1 MASLGKIIDVH
12 SHPILPYGQ
21 GAPVGPGQKQPD
33 WSVESAVSYM
43 EQHDISACVL
53 SDPES
58 ANHARGQEARDIA
71 RRVNETLADIVS
83 KHPGRF
89 GAVATLPG
97 QDADGAVA
105 EIAYAL
111 DILKLDGVSTSTSI
125 NDVYLGEPQF
135 DPWFEALNQRGSTLF
150 VHPTFT
156 KASRGLLNG
165 LNPSVLEFMFDT
177 TRMIA
182 NMVATGAK
190 KRFSDIKIISTHG
203 GGTIPYLVNRIQM
216 LEHAFGVGPG
226 RLELS
231 AEEVREGIAS
241 FYYDLTAATSEA
253 QLGAILKLVPVS
265 QLVMGLDFPLMP
277 KSTSAPAIA
286 DIGRYPAFNK
296 ADLQGLSYDNAGHL
310 YPALKARIERSTEHN
325 GSGSTSAAE
334 GTLLLR
340 RGSP

>member
-21 GAPVGPGQKQPD
+21 GAPVVPGQKQPD
-33 WSVESAVSYM
+33 WSVESALSYM

-83 KHPGRF
+83 RHPSRF

-111 DILKLDGVSTSTSI
+111 DVLKLDGVSTSTSI
-125 NDVYLGEPQF
+125 NDVYLGGPQF
-135 DPWFEALNQRGSTLF
+135 DPWFEELNRRGSTLF

-156 KASRGLLNG
+156 KATQTLLIG

-190 KRFSDIKIISTHG
+190 KRFSNIQIISTHG

-216 LEHAFGVGPG
+216 LEHAFGVGTG

-231 AEEVREGIAS
+231 PEEVREGIAS

-277 KSTSAPAIA
+277 KSTFAPAIA
-286 DIGRYPAFNK
+286 DIGRYSAFNK
-296 ADLQGLSYDNAGHL
+296 TDLQGLSYGNAGRL
-310 YPALKARIERSTEHN
+310 FPALKARIERSTEHN
-325 GSGSTSAAE
+325 GSGSPATAE
-334 GTLLLR
+334 GIQRMR
-340 RGSP
+340 RGST

>member
-33 WSVESAVSYM
+33 WSVESALSYM

-58 ANHARGQEARDIA
+58 ANHARGQDARDIA

-83 KHPGRF
+83 RHPSRF

-111 DILKLDGVSTSTSI
+111 DTLKMDGVATSTSI

-135 DPWFEALNQRGSTLF
+135 DPWFEELNRRGSTLF
-150 VHPTFT
+150 IHP
-156 KASRGLLNG
+156 
-165 LNPSVLEFMFDT
+165 MF
-177 TRMIA
+177 
-182 NMVATGAK
+182 ATGAK
-190 KRFSDIKIISTHG
+190 RRFSNIKIISTHG
-203 GGTIPYLVNRIQM
+203 GGTIPYLVNRIQT

-231 AEEVREGIAS
+231 SEEVREGIAS
-241 FYYDLTAATSEA
+241 FYYDLTAATTEA

-265 QLVMGLDFPLMP
+265 QLLMGFDFPLMP
-277 KSTSAPAIA
+277 KSSFAPAIA
-286 DIGRYPAFNK
+286 DVGRYPAFSET
-296 ADLQGLSYDNAGHL
+296 DLRSISYSNAFRL
-310 YPALKARIERSTEHN
+310 YPELAKRI
-325 GSGSTSAAE
+325 G
-334 GTLLLR
+334 
-340 RGSP
+340 